1 MLYAPG
7 RQSPWSRSFQ
17 KTIPM
22 LLMMIVTVMWRSYHQ
37 KTACQNLRSSPVPR
51 EGAAAKTE
59 RFGDRIFFCKFY
71 IQDVPCNL
79 ISSVIYLYE
88 NTSVD
93 FVVLA
98 VRATGNIYSESAQLK
113 DVLNN

>member
-1 MLYAPG
+1 M
-7 RQSPWSRSFQ
+7 
-17 KTIPM
+17 
-22 LLMMIVTVMWRSYHQ
+22 
-37 KTACQNLRSSPVPR
+37 
-51 EGAAAKTE
+51 
-59 RFGDRIFFCKFY
+59 
-71 IQDVPCNL
+71 PCNL